1 MLILAQNPPAV
12 NPFFA
17 KNCRNTDFF
26 LCRRFYW
33 KAADFI
39 RQILPLFPL
48 IPGGIRIIMRE
59 NFQIAR
65 NVPMRYDRVYNF
77 SAGPAMMPES
87 VLEEIAAEV
96 LNYHGSGMS
105 VMEMSHRSPVFQ
117 EILSQSEADL
127 RTLMHIPDNYK
138 VLFVQGGGTVQF
150 AMVPMNLM
158 KNGVACYVETGAWSK
173 KAIAEAKRYGEVK
186 IVASSADK
194 NFSYLPD
201 CSDLDI
207 PDNADYVYICE
218 NETINGTAYHTLPNT
233 KGKVL
238 VADQSSL
245 FLSRPCDVSKYGL
258 IWAGVQKNVGPA
270 GMSIVIIRE
279 DLIREDLPEFV
290 PTYLR
295 YKTHADADSLYN
307 TPNCWSIYCCGKVF
321 QYLLANG
328 GLEAMAQRNEE
339 KAAVLYGFLDR
350 SQFFTAAVRKEDR
363 SLMNV
368 PFFSPSKEQD
378 AEVAASA
385 KAAGFDNLKGHK
397 SVGGL
402 RASIY
407 NAMPKEG
414 VEALVDFLKKYEAEH
429 T

>member
-1 MLILAQNPPAV
+1 
-12 NPFFA
+12 
-17 KNCRNTDFF
+17 
-26 LCRRFYW
+26 
-33 KAADFI
+33 
-39 RQILPLFPL
+39 
-48 IPGGIRIIMRE
+48 
-59 NFQIAR
+59 
-65 NVPMRYDRVYNF
+65 
-77 SAGPAMMPES
+77 MMPEP

-105 VMEMSHRSPVFQ
+105 VMEMSHRSKVFQ
-117 EILSQSEADL
+117 DILAEAEADL
-127 RTLMHIPDNYK
+127 RTLMNIPENYK
-138 VLFVQGGGTVQF
+138 ILFVQGGGTVQF

-186 IVASSADK
+186 VVASSADK
-194 NFSYLPD
+194 NFSYIPD

-218 NETINGTAYHTLPNT
+218 NETIHGTTWHRLPDT
-233 KGKVL
+233 KGKIL
-238 VADQSSL
+238 VADQSSM

-270 GMSIVIIRE
+270 GMAIVIIRE
-279 DLIREDLPEFV
+279 DLIRDDVPEFV

-307 TPNCWSIYCCGKVF
+307 TPNCWAIYCCGKVF
-321 QYLLANG
+321 KYLLANG
-328 GLEAMAQRNEE
+328 GLEAMAKRNAE
-339 KAAVLYGFLDR
+339 KAAILYDFLDQ
-350 SQFFTAAVRKEDR
+350 SKFFTGAVRKEDR
-363 SLMNV
+363 SYMNV
-368 PFFSPSKEQD
+368 PFVSPSKEQD
-378 AEVAASA
+378 AEVVAAT

-414 VEALVDFLKKYEAEH
+414 VEALVEFLKQYEAQH
-429 T
+429 A

>member
-1 MLILAQNPPAV
+1 M
-12 NPFFA
+12 
-17 KNCRNTDFF
+17 K
-26 LCRRFYW
+26 
-33 KAADFI
+33 
-39 RQILPLFPL
+39 
-48 IPGGIRIIMRE
+48 
-59 NFQIAR
+59 
-65 NVPMRYDRVYNF
+65 YDRVYNF
-77 SAGPAMMPES
+77 SAGPAMMPEP

-105 VMEMSHRSPVFQ
+105 VMEMSHRSKVFQ
-117 EILSQSEADL
+117 DILAQAEADL
-127 RTLMHIPDNYK
+127 RELMHIPENYK

-186 IVASSADK
+186 VVASSADK
-194 NFSYLPD
+194 NFSYIPD

-218 NETINGTAYHTLPNT
+218 NETIHGTTWHHLPDT
-233 KGKVL
+233 RGKIL
-238 VADQSSL
+238 VADQSSM

-270 GMSIVIIRE
+270 GMAIVIIRE
-279 DLIREDLPEFV
+279 DLIRDDVPEFV

-307 TPNCWSIYCCGKVF
+307 TPNCWAIYCCGKVF
-321 QYLLANG
+321 KYLLANG
-328 GLEAMAQRNEE
+328 GLEAMAKRNAE
-339 KAAVLYGFLDR
+339 KAAILYDFLDQ
-350 SQFFTAAVRKEDR
+350 SKFFTGAVRKEDR
-363 SLMNV
+363 SYMNV
-368 PFFSPSKEQD
+368 PFVSPSKEQD
-378 AEVAASA
+378 AEVVAAT

-414 VEALVDFLKKYEAEH
+414 VEALVEFLKQYEAQH
-429 T
+429 A

>member
-1 MLILAQNPPAV
+1 M
-12 NPFFA
+12 
-17 KNCRNTDFF
+17 K
-26 LCRRFYW
+26 
-33 KAADFI
+33 
-39 RQILPLFPL
+39 
-48 IPGGIRIIMRE
+48 
-59 NFQIAR
+59 
-65 NVPMRYDRVYNF
+65 YDRVYNF
-77 SAGPAMMPES
+77 SAGPAMMPEP

-105 VMEMSHRSPVFQ
+105 VMEMSHRSKVFQ
-117 EILSQSEADL
+117 DILAEAEADL
-127 RTLMHIPDNYK
+127 RTLMNIPENYRI
-138 VLFVQGGGTVQF
+138 LFVQGGGTVQF

-186 IVASSADK
+186 VVASSADK
-194 NFSYLPD
+194 NFSYIPD

-218 NETINGTAYHTLPNT
+218 NETIHGTTWHHLPDT
-233 KGKVL
+233 KGKIL
-238 VADQSSL
+238 VADQSSM

-270 GMSIVIIRE
+270 GMAIVIIRE
-279 DLIREDLPEFV
+279 DLIRDDVPEFV

-307 TPNCWSIYCCGKVF
+307 TPNCWAIYCCGKVF
-321 QYLLANG
+321 KYLLANG
-328 GLEAMAQRNEE
+328 GLEAMAKRNAE
-339 KAAVLYGFLDR
+339 KAAILYDFLDQ
-350 SQFFTAAVRKEDR
+350 SKFFTGAVRKEDR
-363 SLMNV
+363 SYMNV
-368 PFFSPSKEQD
+368 PFVSPSKEQD
-378 AEVAASA
+378 AEVVAAT

-414 VEALVDFLKKYEAEH
+414 VEALVEFLKQYEAQH
-429 T
+429 A